1 MNTRNIES
9 IQPWELLYVFV
20 QLSRSD
26 FLFTDLVSGNR
37 VRRWRGKNV
46 DLEPGIGLYILH
58 NLRLLIREVQ
68 EWRNLVNEI

>member
-37 VRRWRGKNV
+37 VEGGEVRMLTWSPELAYTTCTSTTYGFSSEKCRNG
-46 DLEPGIGLYILH
+46 GI
-58 NLRLLIREVQ
+58 
-68 EWRNLVNEI
+68 